1 MPSGPT
7 TPQSRSD
14 GDQEGTEG
22 QTELDSRKVMQL
34 SRYPE
39 NVRTV
44 RDLHRK
50 SSRIR
55 AWIGFRSHRIRLAG
69 IFKPDCLSSVQRKR
83 PLTCLLDPAG
93 RFPRVRLKCK
103 RCRITGLRGL
113 GRDFQRK
120 KSRSV
125 NLWQFCGN
133 SLHKLPQIGPNR
145 TFRET
150 QPASLLTRGNGI
162 EFNYLD
168 GQ

>member
-1 MPSGPT
+1 MS
-7 TPQSRSD
+7 
-14 GDQEGTEG
+14 
-22 QTELDSRKVMQL
+22 
-34 SRYPE
+34 
-39 NVRTV
+39 
-44 RDLHRK
+44 
-50 SSRIR
+50 
-55 AWIGFRSHRIRLAG
+55 FRSGKLPFLGSGRVFLRYG
-69 IFKPDCLSSVQRKR
+69 IC
-83 PLTCLLDPAG
+83 
-93 RFPRVRLKCK
+93 
-103 RCRITGLRGL
+103 
-113 GRDFQRK
+113 RDFQRK